1 MNIITN
7 KTERTRFVKFALV
20 GVSGTIVDF
29 GFFNLF
35 RFIGIS
41 IQIAGGLSFAIAVVN
56 NFLLNR
62 YWIYPEAREKKWY
75 KQFTAFVLIN
85 LVGLVIRTG
94 ILSFIPNWF
103 TNLLPKL
110 GIQFPFLGFEL
121 GFYADNFSVA
131 VAIFIVLFWNYFSN
145 RYYTFNEVDKLETP
159 VEEQA

>member
-1 MNIITN
+1 MNIFTN
-7 KTERTRFVKFALV
+7 KTERTRFLKFALV

-35 RFIGIS
+35 RFLGFP
-41 IQIAGGLSFAIAVVN
+41 IQLAGSLSFAIAVVN

-62 YWIYPEAREKKWY
+62 YWIYPEAREKSVM

-85 LVGLVIRTG
+85 LIGLGIRVGLLSFVPSWISFILLKTG
-94 ILSFIPNWF
+94 IN
-103 TNLLPKL
+103 
-110 GIQFPFLGFEL
+110 FPFLGLEL
-121 GFYADNFSVA
+121 GFYADNLSVA

-145 RYYTFNEVDKLETP
+145 RYYTFNEVDKLENP